1 VCVCVCVCVCVEDW
15 TQNFAHTI
23 PLNYTSAS
31 KMVSFR
37 SCEFYLKW
45 ENWNNNKKLP
55 LLERREEVIKNI
67 DDGGRV
73 LERRGRLEAALENC
87 ETLEERQCAQCF
99 LHDAL
104 KITSGL
110 TEWLKWYSTCLA
122 SVRTWVPVPAL
133 PKKKKKR
140 ERDNF
145 SEELSYCTFWGFYWS
160 GIWVSFA
167 CNSVLNFTWVKPY
180 TCFTGLPITG
190 PRLLTTNSNESK

>member
-133 PKKKKKR
+133 PKKKKKER
-140 ERDNF
+140 EITSVKSYHTVL
-145 SEELSYCTFWGFYWS
+145 SEAFIGVGSGFLLHVTLCLILL
-160 GIWVSFA
+160 GLNLIP
-167 CNSVLNFTWVKPY
+167 VLQVCP
-180 TCFTGLPITG
+180 
-190 PRLLTTNSNESK
+190 